1 MEKKNKLFLYIGLS
15 ILAAALGIK
24 WTGGSSVLFYIL
36 FGIAILFKVI
46 FLINVF
52 RAKGF
57 RPNSG
62 FYMILIGVAM
72 ILTSLLFKKLIP
84 IPILQK
90 LLLCGA
96 IVLKILGLVL
106 MIIDSKK

>member
-1 MEKKNKLFLYIGLS
+1 MKGNKSFLYIGLS
-15 ILAAALGIK
+15 ILAAAFVVQ
-24 WTGGSSVLFYIL
+24 WTDGSLALSYALL
-36 FGIAILFKVI
+36 GIAIIFKVI

-57 RPNSG
+57 RPNPG
-62 FYMILIGVAM
+62 FYMILIGVTM

-90 LLLCGA
+90 LLFGGA
-96 IVLKILGLVL
+96 IALKIFGVVL